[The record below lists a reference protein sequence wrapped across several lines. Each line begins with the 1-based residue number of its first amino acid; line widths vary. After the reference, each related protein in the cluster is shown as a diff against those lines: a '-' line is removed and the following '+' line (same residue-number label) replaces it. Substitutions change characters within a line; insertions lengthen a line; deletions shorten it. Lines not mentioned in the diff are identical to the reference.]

1 MIKQIELQNYQSHDN
16 TTLEFSDNINVI
28 YGPSDSGKSGMI
40 RAFKA
45 LLFRDNF
52 YIRNGTERGHVSIKF
67 DNCILSRDYSITRV
81 KKCPSCK
88 DKIGDEK
95 ICKCGEII
103 KAKVDADFYVLDD
116 GKETKEFKAFGVN
129 LPDELLN
136 LTRIYPIKFVD
147 IDENFNVFSQFDD
160 LFFVSRSYNAIRT
173 KLIASLIPDSEKV
186 DNLIKK
192 LNSEVL
198 GKSSELQY
206 VENKNG
212 ILIVKYESIKD
223 DFATLTELN
232 NELSEKQG
240 YFDGIKED
248 LRVISLNKKEIDS
261 CNKTLKF
268 QKQITSL
275 KNVHE
280 SVVKFVEKLDVKNNK
295 LIELK
300 KLRNNLKKIKIVS
313 YDKKEFIFDEFS
325 KIENIKEKI
334 EKLKQLK
341 RQLLTTDY
349 SIKTASEMIENKQL
363 ELTKKIT
370 DFNSYIETQAICP
383 IIQDKYCQS
392 CKDKLKI

>member
-136 LTRIYPIKFVD
+136 LTRIYPI
-147 IDENFNVFSQFDD
+147 
-160 LFFVSRSYNAIRT
+160 
-173 KLIASLIPDSEKV
+173 
-186 DNLIKK
+186 
-192 LNSEVL
+192 
-198 GKSSELQY
+198 
-206 VENKNG
+206 
-212 ILIVKYESIKD
+212 
-223 DFATLTELN
+223 
-232 NELSEKQG
+232 
-240 YFDGIKED
+240 
-248 LRVISLNKKEIDS
+248 
-261 CNKTLKF
+261 
-268 QKQITSL
+268 
-275 KNVHE
+275 
-280 SVVKFVEKLDVKNNK
+280 
-295 LIELK
+295 
-300 KLRNNLKKIKIVS
+300 
-313 YDKKEFIFDEFS
+313 
-325 KIENIKEKI
+325 
-334 EKLKQLK
+334 
-341 RQLLTTDY
+341 
-349 SIKTASEMIENKQL
+349 
-363 ELTKKIT
+363 
-370 DFNSYIETQAICP
+370 
-383 IIQDKYCQS
+383 
-392 CKDKLKI
+392 